1 VSLAITVL
9 LGLALL
15 LAPIYAAVPDDPHPI
30 WSSWLCAATLLAMSL
45 AAWAAWRGDK
55 ALSARLTRPE
65 KLFLALLGLA
75 FLSVPLRLAMQHG
88 MGYLG
93 PMLRGWTLLASSFT
107 AFALARRVSAQPH
120 LFLGLILA
128 AVIGSVI
135 VADIGVQEYVVH
147 VRAGQSSWRIFAT
160 STPDF
165 LAGYMVLL
173 LPVTLALFLQTPARR
188 SLTGLLRGL
197 ITFVLGVV
205 LLFQLVTMLTTGS
218 RFALVSL
225 TVALLVFG
233 VSLWQACCQGLAL
246 DKATRLLL
254 GALAV
259 GLVVGGLLFARP
271 VFARLQ
277 NLNDNSTAFRAWT
290 WKGAVRMA
298 AANPLLGTGIGIWSD
313 QYPRYASTGFTR
325 LAHNSYLQV
334 ADECGIPALV
344 ILLATLGTLASS
356 LPRGLSRPA
365 GEPSQQRLLLCGL
378 SAALAGGAV
387 QNLVDSN
394 WYVFFLS
401 STFWTFAGLAAGIAL
416 PASSQEDAEARPSR
430 RLVLLAAGS
439 VAGLCTLF
447 MAAQGIAAVYA
458 AQASEQIR
466 TAPAEAALSYGAA
479 QRWDPLNASYP
490 RDLGYKVYESR
501 LGDLFKAETALQSA
515 VALEPNSLSYR
526 RLGDVLQQLG
536 RQPEAISAY
545 EAGLR
550 SDPHDLKLL
559 LNLARLCPAPQSLE
573 YYKRVSDLE
582 LTPVGTVRALGES
595 TETAFSIGD
604 AVIGDS
610 VAATDPAQAERYYGR
625 AAQGLERF
633 ADEGGSLNMQQVAL
647 NGGNA
652 NPHQDA
658 EMRGLYQHVL
668 TAWAALA
675 PPEDKAVLRQRQDKY
690 GLIFDRLCAESSKP
704 GIL

>member
-1 VSLAITVL
+1 VSLAVTVL

-30 WSSWLCAATLLAMSL
+30 WSSWLCAGTLLAMCL
-45 AAWAAWRGDK
+45 AAWAAWRGDRTF
-55 ALSARLTRPE
+55 SVRFTRPE

-75 FLSVPLRLAMQHG
+75 FLSVPLRLALQHG

-93 PMLRGWTLLASSFT
+93 PMLRGWTLLASSFA

-135 VADIGVQEYVVH
+135 VADIGVQEYVAD

-173 LPVTLALFLQTPARR
+173 LPVTLALFLQMPARR

-205 LLFQLVTMLTTGS
+205 LLFQLVTLLTTGS

-233 VSLWQACCQGLAL
+233 VSLWKACRQGLAL
-246 DKATRLLL
+246 DKATRLLM

-259 GLVVGGLLFARP
+259 GLVAGGLLFARP

-313 QYPRYASTGFTR
+313 QYPRYAYTGFTR

-344 ILLATLGTLASS
+344 VLLATLGTLAYS
-356 LPRGLSRPA
+356 LPHGLSRPS

-378 SAALAGGAV
+378 SAAVAGGAV
-387 QNLVDSN
+387 QNLVDSD

-416 PASSQEDAEARPSR
+416 PPPSQEEVRLSR
-430 RLVLLAAGS
+430 RLFLLAAGS
-439 VAGLCTLF
+439 AAGLCALF

-479 QRWDPLNASYP
+479 RRWDPLNASYP

-501 LGDLFKAETALQSA
+501 LGDLVRAETALQSA
-515 VALEPNSLSYR
+515 AVLEPNALSYR
-526 RLGDVLQQLG
+526 RLGDALQQLG

-545 EAGLR
+545 ENGLR

-559 LNLARLCPAPQSLE
+559 LNLARLCPAPRSLE
-573 YYKRVSDLE
+573 YYKQVSDLE

-595 TETAFSIGD
+595 TETAFAIGD
-604 AVIGDS
+604 AVVGDS
-610 VAATDPAQAERYYGR
+610 VAAADPAQAERYYGR

-647 NGGNA
+647 NGGHA

-668 TAWAALA
+668 TAWTTLAA
-675 PPEDKAVLRQRQDKY
+675 PEERAALRQRQDKY
-690 GLIFDRLCAESSKP
+690 NQIFERVLNSSRQP
-704 GIL
+704 GN